1 MKKHIRPDAF
11 IYTAVQAVNIS
22 GQEEALYQKFQEVYK
37 DQIQQL
43 YDHFLLTEALTRLLG
58 LYPVLNSKISDTSLS
73 NRAKKALQAYDVVRI
88 MDLVQYSP
96 EEIRSFRNMGA
107 GTVKEIEDFVSSLGI

>member
-22 GQEEALYQKFQEVYK
+22 GQEEALYQKFQDVYK

-58 LYPVLNSKISDTSLS
+58 LYPVLNTKISDTPLL
-73 NRAKKALQAYDVVRI
+73 NRAKKVLQTYDVVRI

-96 EEIRSFRNMGA
+96 DEIQLFRNMGA
-107 GTVKEIEDFVSSLGI
+107 GTVQEIQKYVAGLGI